1 MSEQDIVTRLAKPK
15 RKGILGLIFS
25 RFFIIV
31 LLILIEA
38 AVVILPGILLTTY
51 LHHFYIVLALLSV
64 VILIY
69 LFNSK
74 MDSSA
79 KLTWM
84 LCIAVLQIA
93 GALMLLF
100 TKLNAG
106 QRMVKERS
114 EKMVAKTKD
123 AIRQDPEVSAR
134 LRDED
139 SYTDDLL
146 TYLNRSGC
154 FPAFAKTETTYFP
167 SGEKKFEAMLEEL
180 AKAEEYMKT
189 GAATIFAAHEE
200 DVLVGWVW
208 SHPIERFNKTRL
220 HIAEIAIDE
229 RFRGKGLGSELLSFV
244 ENYAAENGFEEMD
257 LMVTAEND
265 AAVEFYKKDG
275 FEAERYLMKKV
286 L

>member
-1 MSEQDIVTRLAKPK
+1 LIIEILDKDRYPLWRDQISRL
-15 RKGILGLIFS
+15 ID
-25 RFFIIV
+25 
-31 LLILIEA
+31 
-38 AVVILPGILLTTY
+38 
-51 LHHFYIVLALLSV
+51 
-64 VILIY
+64 
-69 LFNSK
+69 
-74 MDSSA
+74 DSS
-79 KLTWM
+79 KINFSDYDL
-84 LCIAVLQIA
+84 
-93 GALMLLF
+93 GSDY
-100 TKLNAG
+100 G
-106 QRMVKERS
+106 KE
-114 EKMVAKTKD
+114 KA
-123 AIRQDPEVSAR
+123 
-134 LRDED
+134 
-139 SYTDDLL
+139 
-146 TYLNRSGC
+146 
-154 FPAFAKTETTYFP
+154 
-167 SGEKKFEAMLEEL
+167 